1 VEPTADRMVCYSF
14 PQRQWAPI
22 LGGRHA
28 AQQTQAEEFMLATAR
43 PNQDHS
49 TASRQLGFAA
59 MESLSTIMRWHRGET
74 IYDQGDQP
82 EYWYRVTSG
91 LARKCALTPEGRR
104 RIIEFSLPGDFFG
117 FSARDAHAC
126 AVEAVIE
133 GTTVTR
139 YPRRQL
145 EKLADA
151 DPQLRRLIRDAAFQG
166 IARLQAR
173 IVILGP
179 TTARE
184 KVFCFLADMVERLP
198 HETTAAVVLPMSRY
212 DIADYLAISVET
224 VSRSLTRLR
233 HSGAILLL
241 DGRRVRILN
250 EQQLSG

>member
-1 VEPTADRMVCYSF
+1 
-14 PQRQWAPI
+14 
-22 LGGRHA
+22 
-28 AQQTQAEEFMLATAR
+28 MLATAR
-43 PNQDHS
+43 LSQDHA
-49 TASRQLGFAA
+49 TASRQLGSAA
-59 MESLSTIMRWHRGET
+59 MESLATVMRCQRGET
-74 IYDQGDQP
+74 VYEQGDRS

-145 EKLADA
+145 ELLADG
-151 DPQLRRLIRDAAFQG
+151 DPQLQRLIRDAAFQG

-173 IVILGP
+173 NVILGP
-179 TTARE
+179 TTALE
-184 KVFCFLADMVERLP
+184 KVFCFIADMVERLS
-198 HETTAAVVLPMSRY
+198 HETTAAVVLPMTRY
-212 DIADYLAISVET
+212 DIADYLSLSVET

-233 HSGAILLL
+233 HSGAISLL

-250 EQQLSG
+250 EQRLSG